1 MSNGEGGDA
10 ADTLRIC
17 PRCGTSA
24 VQVFYGPCDACR
36 GDLLAK
42 YRVEGRDVAVATQE
56 RVHRTPNFVAT
67 KD

>member
-1 MSNGEGGDA
+1 MSHAQGVAEDNER
-10 ADTLRIC
+10 TC
-17 PRCGTSA
+17 PRCGATT
-24 VQVFYGPCDACR
+24 VQVFYGPCETCR

-42 YRVEGRDVAVATQE
+42 YRVGGRDVVVSAEE